1 MQSIGG
7 LTTDAFCL
15 AHVKLSQASNE
26 TLNWAITAKLRGNV
40 AKVRSELQE
49 NSKEWLGGKAM
60 PVFWIL
66 LFIVVIVIWI
76 AIFPLFG
83 KIGNKFS
90 EHMNAQNDKKKERKR
105 NGKEQRSN

>member
-1 MQSIGG
+1 
-7 LTTDAFCL
+7 
-15 AHVKLSQASNE
+15 
-26 TLNWAITAKLRGNV
+26 
-40 AKVRSELQE
+40 
-49 NSKEWLGGKAM
+49 M

-66 LFIVVIVIWI
+66 LFIVAIVIWI